1 MNNWHKDAI
10 ALRFIRA
17 AGPGGQNVNK
27 VATAVQLRFDIQKA
41 SLSEEVQ
48 TRLIKLAG
56 KRITENK
63 ILIITAQRF
72 RTQNRNREDA
82 LERLMLLIK
91 LARQKPK
98 PRKKTKVPKAEKQ
111 QRVENK
117 KRRSQ
122 IKKWRR
128 GSE

>member
-1 MNNWHKDAI
+1 MNDRYKDAI
-10 ALRFIRA
+10 ALRFVRA

-41 SLSEEVQ
+41 NFSEDVQ
-48 TRLIKLAG
+48 ARLIKLAG
-56 KRITENK
+56 KRVAENK
-63 ILIITAQRF
+63 ILIFTAQRF
-72 RTQNRNREDA
+72 RTQNRNRCDA

-91 LARQKPK
+91 QACQKPK
-98 PRKKTKVPKAEKQ
+98 PRKKTKVPKAAKR

-122 IKKWRR
+122 IKKWRQGR
-128 GSE
+128 K